1 MLDKISIPLFLLML
15 SALSIV
21 ITLIYVLRT
30 KGRSQL
36 KTIFCVDLICVL
48 VICLGVIFQDILS
61 KYLSKYFSWN
71 PWNFENFIYIGTCF
85 LPVAIFFT
93 GLIFAKTKITFK
105 KKYLLFFI
113 VPALSLIVLWTN
125 DYHHLFYKIYSYLY
139 LSDCKV
145 GPYMIIHNIYS
156 YTLLFLGVIQMVN
169 VASKNSG
176 FFSKQTLLIVVGIS
190 IPLITNILGTLK
202 IISMTVYITPIS
214 FAFTMLFFA
223 LSIFKFKFLGV
234 APVALQTIVNRI
246 SDSYL
251 VLNENLL
258 ITDFNS
264 TFLKTFN
271 LSASDIREENILE
284 FLSTHKQYDMNLPKL
299 ENSLNRVKHSS
310 ETIVFEQH
318 FKKINKYF
326 TVEIN
331 NILVK
336 GNSLGILMLFK
347 DITQH
352 KLDMQAL
359 KDNQD
364 ILIERER
371 LASLGQ
377 LIGGIA
383 HNLKSPIMSISGAT
397 EGLTDLIKEYEESI
411 VDKDVTIDDHLAIA
425 NDMRDWISKIKSYL
439 EYMSDIITAVKGQA
453 VALSENTV
461 DSFTVEEL
469 TKRVDILM
477 NHELKKA
484 LITLN
489 LDLKVPTSLMIHG
502 NINGLVQVINNMISN
517 AIQAYKGKEG
527 QTIDLIIT
535 QEKNDVIVSVRD
547 YAGGLPK
554 EVQEKLF
561 KEMITTKG
569 KDGTGIGLFMSY
581 SNIRAHFNGDIT
593 YSTEEGKGTIFNI
606 ILPQ

>member
-48 VICLGVIFQDILS
+48 VICLGVIFQDI
-61 KYLSKYFSWN
+61 LSKYFSWN

-411 VDKDVTIDDHLAIA
+411 VDKDVTIDDHLAIV
-425 NDMRDWISKIKSYL
+425 NDMKDWISKIKSYL

-477 NHELKKA
+477 KHELKKA

>member
-1 MLDKISIPLFLLML
+1 MLEILTLPFCMLLISFIMILFLLL
-15 SALSIV
+15 
-21 ITLIYVLRT
+21 YVLHT
-30 KGRSQL
+30 KNRNQL
-36 KTIFCVDLICVL
+36 KIVFTLDLICVFIICFGVIVQ
-48 VICLGVIFQDILS
+48 VICNKLFNVPAIF
-61 KYLSKYFSWN
+61 
-71 PWNFENFIYIGTCF
+71 FENFIYIGTCF
-85 LPVAIFFT
+85 LPVCVYFT
-93 GLIFAKTKITFK
+93 GLILENTKLKLNKFH
-105 KKYLLFFI
+105 LLLLI
-113 VPALSLIVLWTN
+113 VPLLTLIILWTN
-125 DYHHLFYKIYSYLY
+125 NIHHLFYTHYSFNIKECEYGSYKSIHDIYTYLM
-139 LSDCKV
+139 LLI
-145 GPYMIIHNIYS
+145 GIIHIIK
-156 YTLLFLGVIQMVN
+156 TT
-169 VASKNSG
+169 SKSSG

-202 IISMTVYITPIS
+202 IIPMTVYITPIS

-223 LSIFKFKFLGV
+223 FSIFKFNFLGV

-251 VLNENLL
+251 VLNEDLL

-271 LSASDIREENILE
+271 LSASNIREENILE

-411 VDKDVTIDDHLAIA
+411 VDKDVTIDDHLAIV
-425 NDMRDWISKIKSYL
+425 NDMKDWISKIKSYL
-439 EYMSDIITAVKGQA
+439 EYMSDIITAVKDQA

-477 NHELKKA
+477 KHELKKA

>member
-1 MLDKISIPLFLLML
+1 MLDKISIPLFLLIL

-30 KGRSQL
+30 KGRSKL

-61 KYLSKYFSWN
+61 KNFNWN
-71 PWNFENFIYIGTCF
+71 PWNFEKFIYIGTCF

-139 LSDCKV
+139 ISDCKV

-271 LSASDIREENILE
+271 LSASDIREKNILE

-397 EGLTDLIKEYEESI
+397 EGLIDLIKEYEESI

-425 NDMRDWISKIKSYL
+425 NDMKDWISKIKSYL

-477 NHELKKA
+477 KHELKKA

>member
-61 KYLSKYFSWN
+61 KNFNWN
-71 PWNFENFIYIGTCF
+71 PWNFEKFIYIGTCF
-85 LPVAIFFT
+85 LPVTIFFT
-93 GLIFAKTKITFK
+93 GLIFAKTKITLK
-105 KKYLLFFI
+105 KRYLLFFI
-113 VPALSLIVLWTN
+113 VPILSLIVLWTN
-125 DYHHLFYKIYSYLY
+125 DYHHLFYKHYSININEGVPG
-139 LSDCKV
+139 S
-145 GPYMIIHNIYS
+145 YMIVHNIYS
-156 YTLLFLGVIQMVN
+156 YSLLLLGVFQMIK
-169 VASKNSG
+169 ATSKNSG
-176 FFSKQTLLIVVGIS
+176 FFSKQSLLLILGID
-190 IPLITNILGTLK
+190 IPLITNILGTFK
-202 IISMTVYITPIS
+202 IIPMTVYITPIS
-214 FAFTMLFFA
+214 FALTMICFA
-223 LSIFKFKFLGV
+223 LAIFKFQFLGI
-234 APVALQTIVNRI
+234 APIAVQIIANRI

-251 VLNENLL
+251 VLDDYL
-258 ITDFNS
+258 IMSDFNE
-264 TFLKTFN
+264 TFLKTFR
-271 LSASDIREENILE
+271 LHDYDIRGKDIFTFFEE
-284 FLSTHKQYDMNLPKL
+284 HKKYKVN
-299 ENSLNRVKHSS
+299 VKRFQNAIQKVLASN
-310 ETIVFEQH
+310 ETISFEIH
-318 FKKINKYF
+318 IESLDKYF
-326 TVEIN
+326 TIEISALYN
-331 NILVK
+331 NDIF
-336 GNSLGILMLFK
+336 LGTLLLFK

-425 NDMRDWISKIKSYL
+425 NDMKDWISKIKSYL

-477 NHELKKA
+477 KHELKKA

-527 QTIDLIIT
+527 QTIDLIIA
-535 QEKNDVIVSVRD
+535 QEKNDVIVSLRD

>member
-1 MLDKISIPLFLLML
+1 MLDKISIPLFLLIL

-61 KYLSKYFSWN
+61 KNFNWN
-71 PWNFENFIYIGTCF
+71 PWNFEKFIYIGTCF

-113 VPALSLIVLWTN
+113 VPALSLIVLWIN

-271 LSASDIREENILE
+271 LSASDIREKNILE

-477 NHELKKA
+477 KHELKKA

>member
-61 KYLSKYFSWN
+61 KNFNWN
-71 PWNFENFIYIGTCF
+71 PWNFEKFIYIGTCF
-85 LPVAIFFT
+85 LPVTIFFT
-93 GLIFAKTKITFK
+93 GLIFAKTKITLK
-105 KKYLLFFI
+105 KRYLLFFI
-113 VPALSLIVLWTN
+113 VPILSLIVLWTN
-125 DYHHLFYKIYSYLY
+125 DYHHLFYKHYSININEGVPG
-139 LSDCKV
+139 S
-145 GPYMIIHNIYS
+145 YMIVHNIYS
-156 YTLLFLGVIQMVN
+156 YSLLLLGVFQMIK
-169 VASKNSG
+169 ATSKNSG
-176 FFSKQTLLIVVGIS
+176 FFSKQSLLLILGID
-190 IPLITNILGTLK
+190 IPLITNILGTFK
-202 IISMTVYITPIS
+202 IIPMTVYITPIS
-214 FAFTMLFFA
+214 FALTMICFA
-223 LSIFKFKFLGV
+223 LAIFKFQFLGISPIAV
-234 APVALQTIVNRI
+234 QIIANRI

-251 VLNENLL
+251 VLDDYL
-258 ITDFNS
+258 IMSDFNE
-264 TFLKTFN
+264 TFLKTFR
-271 LSASDIREENILE
+271 LHDYDIRGKDIFTFFEE
-284 FLSTHKQYDMNLPKL
+284 HKKYKVN
-299 ENSLNRVKHSS
+299 VKRFQNAIQKALASN
-310 ETIVFEQH
+310 ETISFEIH
-318 FKKINKYF
+318 IESLDKYF
-326 TVEIN
+326 TIEISALYN
-331 NILVK
+331 NDIF
-336 GNSLGILMLFK
+336 LGTLLLFK

-425 NDMRDWISKIKSYL
+425 NDMKDWISKIKSYL

-477 NHELKKA
+477 KHELKKA

-527 QTIDLIIT
+527 QTIDLIIA

>member
-15 SALSIV
+15 STLSIV
-21 ITLIYVLRT
+21 ITLIYVLRI
-30 KGRSQL
+30 KRRSQL

-61 KYLSKYFSWN
+61 KYFSWN
-71 PWNFENFIYIGTCF
+71 PWNFENFIYIVTCF

-113 VPALSLIVLWTN
+113 VPALSLILLWTN

-284 FLSTHKQYDMNLPKL
+284 FFSTHKQYDMNLPKL

-477 NHELKKA
+477 KHELKKA

>member
-1 MLDKISIPLFLLML
+1 MLDKISIPLFLLIL

-61 KYLSKYFSWN
+61 KNFNWN
-71 PWNFENFIYIGTCF
+71 PWNFEKFIYIGTCF

-113 VPALSLIVLWTN
+113 VSALSLIVLWTN

-271 LSASDIREENILE
+271 LSASDIREKNILE

-397 EGLTDLIKEYEESI
+397 EGLIDLIKEYEESI
-411 VDKDVTIDDHLAIA
+411 VDKDVTIDDYLAIA
-425 NDMRDWISKIKSYL
+425 NDMKDWISKIKSYL

-477 NHELKKA
+477 KHELKKA

>member
-48 VICLGVIFQDILS
+48 AICLGVIFQDI
-61 KYLSKYFSWN
+61 LSKYFSWN

-397 EGLTDLIKEYEESI
+397 DGLTDLIKEYEESI

-477 NHELKKA
+477 KHELKKA

>member
-48 VICLGVIFQDILS
+48 VICLGVIFQDI
-61 KYLSKYFSWN
+61 LSKYFSWN

-271 LSASDIREENILE
+271 LSASDIREKNILE

-397 EGLTDLIKEYEESI
+397 EGLIDLIKEYEESI

-425 NDMRDWISKIKSYL
+425 SDMKDWISKIKSYL

-453 VALSENTV
+453 VTLSENTV

-477 NHELKKA
+477 KHELKKA

>member
-1 MLDKISIPLFLLML
+1 MLDKISIPLFLLIL

-61 KYLSKYFSWN
+61 KNFNWN
-71 PWNFENFIYIGTCF
+71 PWNFEKFIYIGTCF

-202 IISMTVYITPIS
+202 IISMIVYITPIS

-271 LSASDIREENILE
+271 LSASDIREKNILE

-477 NHELKKA
+477 KHELKKA

>member
-1 MLDKISIPLFLLML
+1 MLDKISIPLFLLIL

-36 KTIFCVDLICVL
+36 KTIFCVDLIFVL

-61 KYLSKYFSWN
+61 KNFNWN
-71 PWNFENFIYIGTCF
+71 PWNFEKFIYIGTCF

-271 LSASDIREENILE
+271 LSASDIREKNILE

-477 NHELKKA
+477 KHELKKA

>member
-48 VICLGVIFQDILS
+48 VICLGVIFQDI
-61 KYLSKYFSWN
+61 LSKYFSWN

-202 IISMTVYITPIS
+202 IIPMTVYITPIS

-223 LSIFKFKFLGV
+223 FSIFKFNFLGV

-251 VLNENLL
+251 VLNEDLL

-318 FKKINKYF
+318 FKKINTYF

-359 KDNQD
+359 KDNKD

-425 NDMRDWISKIKSYL
+425 NDMKDWISKIKSYL

-477 NHELKKA
+477 KHELKKA

>member
-48 VICLGVIFQDILS
+48 VICLGVIFQDI
-61 KYLSKYFSWN
+61 LSKYFSWN

-156 YTLLFLGVIQMVN
+156 YTLLFLGVIQMVH

-310 ETIVFEQH
+310 ETIVFKQH

-477 NHELKKA
+477 KHELKKA

>member
-21 ITLIYVLRT
+21 ITLIYILRT

-48 VICLGVIFQDILS
+48 VICLGVIFQDI
-61 KYLSKYFSWN
+61 LSKYFSWN

-156 YTLLFLGVIQMVN
+156 YTLLLLGVIQMVN

-477 NHELKKA
+477 KHELKKA

>member
-48 VICLGVIFQDILS
+48 VICLDVIFQDI
-61 KYLSKYFSWN
+61 LSKYFSWN

-477 NHELKKA
+477 KHELKKA

>member
-15 SALSIV
+15 SVLSIV

-48 VICLGVIFQDILS
+48 VICLGVIFQDI
-61 KYLSKYFSWN
+61 LSKYFSWN

-169 VASKNSG
+169 AASKNSG

-271 LSASDIREENILE
+271 LSVSDIREENILE

-477 NHELKKA
+477 KHELKKA

>member
-15 SALSIV
+15 SVLSIV

-48 VICLGVIFQDILS
+48 VICLGVIFQDI
-61 KYLSKYFSWN
+61 LSKYFSWN

-169 VASKNSG
+169 GASKNSG

-214 FAFTMLFFA
+214 FAFTMIFFA

-477 NHELKKA
+477 KHELKKA

>member
-61 KYLSKYFSWN
+61 KYFSWN
-71 PWNFENFIYIGTCF
+71 SWNFENFIYIGTCF

-214 FAFTMLFFA
+214 FALTMLFFA

-453 VALSENTV
+453 VALSENTA

-477 NHELKKA
+477 KHELKKA

>member
-1 MLDKISIPLFLLML
+1 MLDKISIPLFLLIL

-61 KYLSKYFSWN
+61 KNFNWN
-71 PWNFENFIYIGTCF
+71 PWNFEKFIYIGTCF

-93 GLIFAKTKITFK
+93 GLIFAKKKITFK

-271 LSASDIREENILE
+271 LSASDIREKNILE

-477 NHELKKA
+477 KHELKKA

>member
-1 MLDKISIPLFLLML
+1 MLDKISIQLFLLML

-48 VICLGVIFQDILS
+48 VICLGVIFQDI
-61 KYLSKYFSWN
+61 LSKYFSWN

-477 NHELKKA
+477 KHELKKA

>member
-1 MLDKISIPLFLLML
+1 MLDKISIPLFLLIL

-61 KYLSKYFSWN
+61 KNFNWN
-71 PWNFENFIYIGTCF
+71 PWNFEKFIYIGTCF

-113 VPALSLIVLWTN
+113 VPALSLILLWTN

-156 YTLLFLGVIQMVN
+156 YILLFLGVIQMLN

-202 IISMTVYITPIS
+202 IISMTVYSTPIS

-271 LSASDIREENILE
+271 LSASDIREKNILE

-397 EGLTDLIKEYEESI
+397 EGLIDLIKEYEESI

-425 NDMRDWISKIKSYL
+425 NDMKDWISKIKSYL

-477 NHELKKA
+477 KHELKKA

>member
-1 MLDKISIPLFLLML
+1 MLDKISIPLFLLIL

-21 ITLIYVLRT
+21 ITLIYILRT

-61 KYLSKYFSWN
+61 KNFNWN
-71 PWNFENFIYIGTCF
+71 PWNFEKFIYIGTCF

-271 LSASDIREENILE
+271 LSASDIREKNILE

-397 EGLTDLIKEYEESI
+397 EGLIDLIKEYEESI

-425 NDMRDWISKIKSYL
+425 NDMKDWISKIKSYL

-477 NHELKKA
+477 KHELKKA

>member
-48 VICLGVIFQDILS
+48 VICLGVIFQDI
-61 KYLSKYFSWN
+61 LSKYFSWN

-139 LSDCKV
+139 LGDCKV

-477 NHELKKA
+477 KHELKKA

-502 NINGLVQVINNMISN
+502 NINGLVQIINNMISN
-517 AIQAYKGKEG
+517 AIQAYKGKDG

>member
-1 MLDKISIPLFLLML
+1 MLDKISIPLFLLIL

-21 ITLIYVLRT
+21 VTLIYVLRT

-61 KYLSKYFSWN
+61 KNFNWN
-71 PWNFENFIYIGTCF
+71 PWNFEKFIYIGTCF

-105 KKYLLFFI
+105 KRYLLFFI

-251 VLNENLL
+251 VLNKNLL

-397 EGLTDLIKEYEESI
+397 DGLTDLIKEYEESI

-469 TKRVDILM
+469 TKRVDILIK
-477 NHELKKA
+477 HELKKA

>member
-15 SALSIV
+15 SVLSIV
-21 ITLIYVLRT
+21 ITLIYVLRI

-48 VICLGVIFQDILS
+48 VICLGVIFQDI
-61 KYLSKYFSWN
+61 LSKYFSWN

-477 NHELKKA
+477 KHELKKA